1 MAAPPAPPP
10 PSEPAA
16 VQQATASRNGISIEE
31 ITQFLSALASSAAKE
46 GPSSKERSSS
56 LSSSSVESL
65 LGIEK
70 SDENFHK
77 HALIRHL
84 RRLVDSAV
92 GHLLDQQI
100 DRVTS
105 DSHDSAVPLIVDR
118 IMTSAE
124 YVSMLNSVNAQFRR
138 SVAML
143 TNNANN
149 KEPLLKTPQPP
160 HPARFLN
167 YSLSQNAPEN
177 MNNFH
182 MHHHSF
188 STHSNATNDSSSGSL
203 TSSSFMSPP
212 VEEVKLIIS
221 NLQNKTSLETRLGA
235 AQKFNLLSIADL
247 LSSEF
252 WTDTKLGI
260 EFCLADQ
267 DTRISGLGLQ
277 VCSKAF
283 KSAPPPMTGE
293 LFLILVQHLISIF
306 EAGTI
311 IPKLGDHLNPSDTR
325 TDLLL
330 RKIRLLLQFQ
340 LELPSCWLRFPD
352 QMFTNCLNAAYRLLR
367 RPNNGAISALH
378 VMAVLDPKCMWFE
391 KWTLSCVGRAQSVAS
406 MGKAGVCEG
415 LVVAFLKYLGGLEG
429 GMRVGR
435 KGSGKS
441 TSSGERDEVVVM
453 DVDEAE
459 KGDLLDDG
467 VHDQEGGE
475 NRQSSTI
482 IASWDW
488 EYAHFCQVV
497 LVLGKLIRGKAGRSC
512 FPIAISLDNLN
523 RRWKDKELLSLFE
536 QESNDQFLFSVEAF
550 LKSLVL
556 LMCKCPRLGP
566 SKIDF
571 DDSNTVSDEMYK
583 SLHLSTIICQLLQDL
598 TLDEECCRLI
608 YTNKV
613 LKELIGP
620 IISLRQSSPK
630 LDNPNINE
638 QILLNIAQLL
648 SNIASSESG
657 RKLIL
662 WGLEPVSATQ
672 TSTQKDY
679 KPSFPLQALVQLVV
693 DSLEGRLSPSQTL
706 TLRVLGGFIFVLR
719 QLYRTCEGICLLQQY
734 SLHQALAVNMGDSKW
749 FRAWNSAGAV
759 EISRKEWETMSIDN
773 LLNFAGTP
781 KGVLLLHES
790 GAMERCVAHMFNRY
804 QKKMQVSACEKFGY
818 GVLVS
823 QVSVT
828 APGMKALCR
837 TGLIGSYI
845 RNLWDWLEFENSCG
859 EPEIEIDDH
868 QSRKIVSSLMKAVS
882 TFSGI
887 SSILSLESE
896 KTELDVCTFTYL
908 IRKLVFVD
916 SPVPNDPLITFE
928 ESYQIGLRILSLVTS
943 SLDSCILLQT
953 KFHFQESLLKQ
964 QEETCFT
971 SDNEE
976 DETDDGFSVDESSM
990 SRCQIL
996 VATYLLGGP
1005 HERILPEIDF
1015 RPYMAGTLELFSQ
1028 YPCPD
1033 CYVGKFNG
1041 VPTDNRIEA
1050 LMTKTV
1056 FNQDTTNSSSIRS
1069 IQKSILEVN
1078 NANSN
1083 MIIPFHIV
1091 SQLMDY
1097 MLKLYSAITP
1107 SVASEC
1113 GWKLIEEGIDD
1124 QLDYPKH
1131 LDFKIPDWMDLGISM
1146 VIRYAK
1152 SLLPEIEVSTARR
1165 ELTILLQRVQVLLKP
1180 SLVQKSAKSK
1190 SKTSVA
1196 HIPFVGFDWFACTV
1210 FILKEC
1216 SSSKSFVFLHQF
1228 KSFSASFVLW
1238 PARAFYS
1245 SPPTAKDQNNITEDI
1260 PFSYSSSSF
1269 FVELI
1274 LEAELPHIF
1283 SAFTLSGC
1291 TPSQI
1296 SSRWIRECFWN
1307 VLDFPEIANYICN
1320 TLVFGVDYQVYY
1332 CIALFRHLDRAIL
1345 HSTRIGELIAFLN
1358 DASRVGPIL
1367 QEFRVDAEVL
1377 GYMKKLE
1384 EKYRILIFSEIK

>member
-1 MAAPPAPPP
+1 MAPPPPPP

-475 NRQSSTI
+475 NRQSATI

-608 YTNKV
+608 YTNK
-613 LKELIGP
+613 
-620 IISLRQSSPK
+620 
-630 LDNPNINE
+630 
-638 QILLNIAQLL
+638 
-648 SNIASSESG
+648 
-657 RKLIL
+657 
-662 WGLEPVSATQ
+662 
-672 TSTQKDY
+672 
-679 KPSFPLQALVQLVV
+679 
-693 DSLEGRLSPSQTL
+693 
-706 TLRVLGGFIFVLR
+706 
-719 QLYRTCEGICLLQQY
+719 QY

-1041 VPTDNRIEA
+1041 VPTDDRIEA

-1056 FNQDTTNSSSIRS
+1056 FNQDTTNTSSIRS
-1069 IQKSILEVN
+1069 IQKSILEVH

-1152 SLLPEIEVSTARR
+1152 SLSPAIEVSTARR
-1165 ELTILLQRVQVLLKP
+1165 ELTILLQRIQVLLNP

-1196 HIPFVGFDWFACTV
+1196 YIPFVGFDWFACTV

-1216 SSSKSFVFLHQF
+1216 SSSKSFVFLHQL

-1291 TPSQI
+1291 TPSQ
-1296 SSRWIRECFWN
+1296 
-1307 VLDFPEIANYICN
+1307 
-1320 TLVFGVDYQVYY
+1320 
-1332 CIALFRHLDRAIL
+1332 
-1345 HSTRIGELIAFLN
+1345 
-1358 DASRVGPIL
+1358 
-1367 QEFRVDAEVL
+1367 
-1377 GYMKKLE
+1377 
-1384 EKYRILIFSEIK
+1384 